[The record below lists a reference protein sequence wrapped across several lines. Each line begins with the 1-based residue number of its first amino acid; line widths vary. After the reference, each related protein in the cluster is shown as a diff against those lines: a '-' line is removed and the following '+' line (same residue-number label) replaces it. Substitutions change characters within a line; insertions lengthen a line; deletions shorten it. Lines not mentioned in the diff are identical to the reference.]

1 MHSQQFLDIDRL
13 LTQTVFFWQFSAF
26 HCSDYP
32 WRSTHNELS
41 QWLDTLSPCEV
52 LRLKSEPEE
61 LAQILSAFI
70 PELQT
75 LYERGQLPE
84 FHPPIKPAPKGL
96 DNGING
102 RKWQQITKL
111 SALGADY
118 YQPENEW
125 LEWCGGKGY
134 LGRVLSAITAKPVT
148 TLEWQ
153 QTLCD
158 SGQIYA
164 DAHQLA
170 MTFVQ
175 GDALSAHS
183 GELIKEKQHAV
194 ALHACGDLH
203 INLLREGISNH
214 IDAVTISPCCF
225 HLTKD
230 ERYVSLS
237 ALAGQSTLVLSK
249 EDLRLP
255 LQETVVAGQR
265 TQQHREQ
272 EMSYR
277 LGFNALQQY
286 INNSNHYLPIPSIK
300 KSLLS
305 DGFDHFC
312 SWAAVQKNLIL
323 PDNID
328 YEFWLEKGKSAFVV
342 MEKCDLIQH
351 LFKRPLEVWLCLD
364 RALLMEES
372 GYEVRI
378 GQFCLKEETPRN
390 IVIQARRLN

>member
-1 MHSQQFLDIDRL
+1 M
-13 LTQTVFFWQFSAF
+13 
-26 HCSDYP
+26 
-32 WRSTHNELS
+32 
-41 QWLDTLSPCEV
+41 
-52 LRLKSEPEE
+52 
-61 LAQILSAFI
+61 
-70 PELQT
+70 
-75 LYERGQLPE
+75 
-84 FHPPIKPAPKGL
+84 
-96 DNGING
+96 
-102 RKWQQITKL
+102 
-111 SALGADY
+111 
-118 YQPENEW
+118 
-125 LEWCGGKGY
+125 
-134 LGRVLSAITAKPVT
+134 
-148 TLEWQ
+148 
-153 QTLCD
+153 
-158 SGQIYA
+158 
-164 DAHQLA
+164 
-170 MTFVQ
+170 
-175 GDALSAHS
+175 
-183 GELIKEKQHAV
+183 
-194 ALHACGDLH
+194 
-203 INLLREGISNH
+203 
-214 IDAVTISPCCF
+214 
-225 HLTKD
+225 
-230 ERYVSLS
+230 
-237 ALAGQSTLVLSK
+237 VLSK

>member
-1 MHSQQFLDIDRL
+1 MHSKQFLDIDRL

-26 HCSDYP
+26 HSSDYP

-41 QWLDTLSPCEV
+41 QWLDELSPCEV
-52 LRLKSEPEE
+52 LRLKSKPKE
-61 LAQILSAFI
+61 LAQILLAFI
-70 PELQT
+70 PELQE
-75 LYERGQLPE
+75 LYVAGKLAELHAPL
-84 FHPPIKPAPKGL
+84 KSTPKGM
-96 DNGING
+96 DSGING

-118 YQPENEW
+118 YQPDNEW

-134 LGRVLSAITAKPVT
+134 LGRVLTTITSKPVT

-158 SGQIYA
+158 SGQAYA
-164 DAHQLA
+164 DTHQLA

-175 GDALSAHS
+175 GDALSIHS
-183 GELIKEKQHAV
+183 GELIKKKQHAI

-203 INLLREGISNH
+203 INLLKEGISNH

-230 ERYVSLS
+230 ESYVGLSVLARESSL
-237 ALAGQSTLVLSK
+237 ALSK

-272 EMSYR
+272 EMCFR

-286 INNSNHYLPIPSIK
+286 INNSNQYLPIPSIK

-305 DGFDHFC
+305 DGFEAFC
-312 SWAAVQKNLIL
+312 YWAAEQKDLML
-323 PDNID
+323 PNNID
-328 YEFWLEKGKSAFVV
+328 YEYWLEKGKSAFVV

-378 GQFCLKEETPRN
+378 GQFCLKEDTPRN
-390 IVIQARRLN
+390 IVIQARKQK